1 MSKKEISIQ
10 KEGLCVMKD
19 VVEGEVMNLEK
30 VIEKRI
36 SKNIKIFSKEEL
48 EMLKNNKNILLKIYL
63 LGMLDSYS
71 F

>member
-1 MSKKEISIQ
+1 
-10 KEGLCVMKD
+10 MKD

-36 SKNIKIFSKEEL
+36 SENIKIFSKEEL

>member
-30 VIEKRI
+30 VIEKT
-36 SKNIKIFSKEEL
+36 SYKQ
-48 EMLKNNKNILLKIYL
+48 
-63 LGMLDSYS
+63 LGVGGIDTRGVARNLYPR
-71 F
+71 